1 MVSCAAFTNSTLMFT
16 FSMALTM
23 NIHKLTQDLPG
34 RIVLS
39 YAVIGT
45 VWILISDQA
54 IEIFIRNYSQFTYL
68 ATLKGLIFLVITGWF
83 LSKVLKNYERS
94 LLEMSHKNTSTRTI
108 QYLIILNKINEYITL
123 QKQLKNAMQYDSL
136 TKLPLRSILLEKLEY
151 LFKASDIHHQFA
163 VIHLDVVHFKS
174 IKYTLGYE
182 FSEQLLIAI
191 TNRLTTYLPDA
202 VMIARVGMAD
212 EFIILLE
219 QVGDLASAHKI
230 LNYISN
236 LFIQPFHLEEHEIFK
251 QVKMGLAFSYD
262 CGGNPEQLLQ
272 AAELAVHQCRR
283 SPNTG
288 YTIFNPEFKAY
299 ASRQLELDNQMR
311 RDFNERHFQLY
322 YQPIFSADTLE
333 IVGFESLIRWYH
345 NSQLISNLEFIPLAE
360 ETGFIIPLGMWVF
373 GQACWQFQQW
383 RSQFP
388 QVKSMFVNI
397 NVSVVQL
404 MQPNLLSQ
412 IDHILAVTEIPP
424 QQIQLEITETALM
437 NNAEDIAD
445 ILKDIKSRKINL
457 CIDDFG
463 TGYSSLS
470 YLQNF
475 PFDAIKVD
483 KSFITDIE
491 CDQKSVEIVRT
502 IALMANSLD
511 INLVAE
517 GVETP
522 GQLRQLQNLKYQTVQ
537 GYLLA
542 KPMSVDAVEE
552 YLQRQ
557 HHNCCSEAG

>member
-1 MVSCAAFTNSTLMFT
+1 
-16 FSMALTM
+16 MALTM
-23 NIHKLTQDLPG
+23 NIHKLTPGLPR

-39 YAVIGT
+39 YAVIGA
-45 VWILISDQA
+45 VWILVSDQA
-54 IEIFIRNYSQFTYL
+54 IETWIGNYSQFNYL
-68 ATLKGLIFLVITGWF
+68 DTFKGLIFIAITS
-83 LSKVLKNYERS
+83 LLLYQILNNYERS
-94 LLEMSHKNTSTRTI
+94 LLEMSYKNASTKTR
-108 QYLIILNKINEYITL
+108 QSLMILNKINEYINL
-123 QKQLKNAMQYDSL
+123 QKKLQNAMQYDSI
-136 TKLPLRSILLEKLEY
+136 TQLPLRSVLLAKLED
-151 LFKASDIHHQFA
+151 LFKGSDVHDKWA

-202 VMIARVGMAD
+202 VMIARVGMSD

-219 QVGDLASAHKI
+219 QVADLASAHQI
-230 LNYISN
+230 LNYISH
-236 LFIQPFHLEEHEIFK
+236 LFIQPFYLEGHEIFK

-262 CGGNPEQLLQ
+262 CDGNPEKLLQ

-283 SPNTG
+283 SPHTA
-288 YTIFNPEFKAY
+288 YTIFNPEFRAY
-299 ASRQLELDNQMR
+299 ASRHLELDNQMR

-322 YQPIFSADTLE
+322 YQPIFRADTLE

-388 QVKSMFVNI
+388 QVQSMFVNI

-404 MQPNLLSQ
+404 MEPNLLSQ

-445 ILKDIKSRKINL
+445 ILKEIKSRKINL

-483 KSFITDIE
+483 KSFISDIE
-491 CDQKSVEIVRT
+491 RDQKSWEIVRT

-511 INLVAE
+511 IHLVAE

-542 KPMSVDAVEE
+542 QPMSVAALEE
-552 YLQRQ
+552 YLKRQ
-557 HHNCCSEAG
+557 QHNCCSETG

>member
-1 MVSCAAFTNSTLMFT
+1 MVSRAAFTNSTLMFT

-23 NIHKLTQDLPG
+23 NIHKLTQDLPR

-39 YAVIGT
+39 YAAIGT

-54 IEIFIRNYSQFTYL
+54 IETLIGNYSQFTYL
-68 ATLKGLIFLVITGWF
+68 ATFKGLIFIAITSLL
-83 LSKVLKNYERS
+83 LSKLINNYERS
-94 LLEMSHKNTSTRTI
+94 LLEMSHKNASTRTI

-388 QVKSMFVNI
+388 QVASMFINI
-397 NVSVVQL
+397 NVSVIQL

-412 IDHILAVTEIPP
+412 IDHILKVTEIPP

-437 NNAEDIAD
+437 NNAEDITD
-445 ILKDIKSRKINL
+445 ILKQIKSRKINL

-470 YLQNF
+470 YLHNF
-475 PFDAIKVD
+475 PFDTIKVD
-483 KSFITDIE
+483 KSFISGME
-491 CDQKSVEIVRT
+491 RDQKSVEIVRT
-502 IALMANSLD
+502 IALMANCLD

-517 GVETP
+517 GVETQ
-522 GQLRQLQNLKYQTVQ
+522 GQLRQLQNLKYQTIQ

-542 KPMSVDAVEE
+542 QPMSVAALED

-557 HHNCCSEAG
+557 HHNC

>member
-1 MVSCAAFTNSTLMFT
+1 MFT